1 MSEKVITAYK
11 AFDKNM
17 KCRGFQYR
25 IGKEYDID
33 GEIELCG
40 QGFHACKSPCEIWE
54 YYNMLCGAPRFAEVE
69 LSGKILEDNSSTKV
83 CSSHIKIKKEL
94 SLTDIINL
102 STTYFK
108 NTASISET
116 KTDELK
122 TFRLCDLNF
131 NTELVKINS
140 DENFITINADK
151 VNTIISASGS
161 HTTINSNAQFNQLC
175 STGSYAKIS
184 STGSNN
190 QIVSTGDFSSI
201 ISSGFETHIASTG
214 SNAQIVSSDG
224 LTEIT
229 SIGDD
234 AHIITVGR
242 DTFVNSNGNNAVI
255 VCEGR
260 GTKVKAKKGS
270 LITLTEW
277 WTPSP
282 YREENVHNFIKRI
295 KTEYVDGVNIKGDTW
310 YEIRNG
316 EFVETRPY
324 TGH

>member
-116 KTDELK
+116 KTDGLK

-140 DENFITINADK
+140 DDNFIVINADK

-190 QIVSTGDFSSI
+190 QIVST
-201 ISSGFETHIASTG
+201 
-214 SNAQIVSSDG
+214 
-224 LTEIT
+224 
-229 SIGDD
+229 
-234 AHIITVGR
+234 
-242 DTFVNSNGNNAVI
+242 
-255 VCEGR
+255 
-260 GTKVKAKKGS
+260 
-270 LITLTEW
+270 
-277 WTPSP
+277 
-282 YREENVHNFIKRI
+282 
-295 KTEYVDGVNIKGDTW
+295 VDLKHPCDLMQS
-310 YEIRNG
+310 
-316 EFVETRPY
+316 
-324 TGH
+324 